1 MGSKGRKWVQ
11 IDNQTFSHKCVLGD
25 ESGSYFK
32 LLTKKVAV
40 NGKIMLLHFLSCRYP
55 IFSFG
60 CNCDG
65 SNLSLFPCNLNLG
78 VGRGMLLCPYL
89 HWSELWIS
97 ILGTWLHVFLDAR
110 IVWAMEFVWSGVVN
124 SDAFGAK

>member
-1 MGSKGRKWVQ
+1 M
-11 IDNQTFSHKCVLGD
+11 QTHSA
-25 ESGSYFK
+25 
-32 LLTKKVAV
+32 LLST
-40 NGKIMLLHFLSCRYP
+40 SQYP

-89 HWSELWIS
+89 DWSEL
-97 ILGTWLHVFLDAR
+97 
-110 IVWAMEFVWSGVVN
+110 
-124 SDAFGAK
+124 